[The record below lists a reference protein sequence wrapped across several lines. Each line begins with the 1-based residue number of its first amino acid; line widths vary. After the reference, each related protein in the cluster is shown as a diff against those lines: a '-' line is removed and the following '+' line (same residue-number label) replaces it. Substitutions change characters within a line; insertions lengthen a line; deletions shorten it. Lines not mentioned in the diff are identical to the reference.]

1 MRLKEFIETP
11 EGSRISQAQ
20 WARVFGLTGGYLS
33 QLVNEIKVPSLQ
45 VALLIEARTDGKVT
59 PYDWG
64 VEVPPKGETVA
75 P

>member
-1 MRLKEFIETP
+1 MRLKEFFDTP

-20 WARVFGLTGGYLS
+20 WARNFGLTSGYLS
-33 QLVNEIKVPSLQ
+33 QLANEIKTPSLQ
-45 VALLIEARTDGKVT
+45 VALLIEKFTEGKVT

-64 VEVPPKGETVA
+64 VKVPSEGETVA